1 MNPGLIFKTNN
12 GIGNQRK
19 KYTITVDPSQL
30 PSKVLVLNIST
41 ILMMI
46 LLMIMLM
53 LILMLQ
59 MILMFKSTLII
70 TMGIDDTNDTC

>member
-1 MNPGLIFKTNN
+1 MGSEIKE
-12 GIGNQRK
+12 K
-19 KYTITVDPSQL
+19 KCTITVDPSQL
-30 PSKVLVLNIST
+30 TSKVLVLNIST